1 MEESSV
7 RTLLQR
13 GLKLVKRPRVAPHP
27 ETLAPLAAFLADEIE
42 LPVPV
47 PVPAAAAAA
56 LATTAATLPE
66 RVPVAGRDFD
76 PSSEEAGWV
85 HRNDPLLAAPTTLSF
100 ARSQYAGAIAALV
113 SPTLLVQPRT
123 QRSALDRPFHVHMDA
138 MLRGSLFE
146 LGVGAGAGV
155 VRDVVGDSLAHLDS
169 ESADEVAPIVAEFV
183 RDVWNNRRNI
193 RADIVAS
200 HERLRAQ
207 QQVARERMKVV
218 EADFYARA
226 AASATINSKL

>member
-1 MEESSV
+1 M

-27 ETLAPLAAFLADEIE
+27 DALAPLAAFQADEIE
-42 LPVPV
+42 M
-47 PVPAAAAAA
+47 PVPATTTAA
-56 LATTAATLPE
+56 LAATAATLPE
-66 RVPVAGRDFD
+66 RERVLVAGRDFD
-76 PSSEEAGWV
+76 PSSEEVGWV
-85 HRNDPLLAAPTTLSF
+85 HRNDPLLAAPTTLAF

-123 QRSALDRPFHVHMDA
+123 QRSSLDRPFQAHMDA

-146 LGVGAGAGV
+146 LGVGGGAGV

-169 ESADEVAPIVAEFV
+169 ESAGEVAPIVADFV

-200 HERLRAQ
+200 HERIRAQ

-226 AASATINSKL
+226 AASAASNSLPIINSKL